1 MKSEWWILRC
11 PKCGHYQ
18 VKEIC
23 SKTNN
28 LVYTDRSLN
37 CMGCGVSTI
46 IKSKTKYGLNMLNK
60 GPYNHPDIAT
70 AVIKE
75 IKKQAGEKDE
85 RSEFH
90 SYKIM

>member
-1 MKSEWWILRC
+1 
-11 PKCGHYQ
+11 
-18 VKEIC
+18 
-23 SKTNN
+23 
-28 LVYTDRSLN
+28 
-37 CMGCGVSTI
+37 
-46 IKSKTKYGLNMLNK
+46 MLNK